1 MWIYQREVPK
11 GKLIFAGDRVWGL
24 GKHFHSI
31 WKGEEKGTMRISLI
45 HSFIICIYLT
55 EHYIWN

>member
-1 MWIYQREVPK
+1 MGIYQREVPK

-45 HSFIICIYLT
+45 HSFII
-55 EHYIWN
+55 